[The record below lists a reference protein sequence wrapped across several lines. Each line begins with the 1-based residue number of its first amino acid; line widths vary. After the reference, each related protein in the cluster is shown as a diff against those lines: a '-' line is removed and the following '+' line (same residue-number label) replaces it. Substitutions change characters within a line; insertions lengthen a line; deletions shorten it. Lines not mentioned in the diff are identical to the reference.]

1 MPPLRPTGANALL
14 QRRPRILTIAFT
26 ASVLAFVTT
35 LQVVHLNGSRRR
47 ALEDGQ
53 TRAGNLAIVLAEYV
67 RGSFAVAD
75 ASLRQLVI
83 HARRVGGVRAAAE
96 EWVPILNAAKASL
109 AGGGSITVIDR
120 DGRIVHST
128 QSVIVG
134 ASRRD
139 NYIFKRLSTVE
150 RDELVVDRP
159 FLTVVDPRQYV
170 IPIGRRLTTDEG
182 RFDGIVVAV
191 LFPERYRDF
200 FRTPDVGRTGIT
212 WVFHPDGV
220 VLFREPS
227 ATNPINEAAADNP
240 ILLSALRSGTEGI
253 VIGPVHPGGPS
264 LVSAYKPVGEPPLV
278 VGVSLNRDELLTDW
292 YRQRRSAALALSALA
307 FTLGCMVF
315 FVFREMDARARAEG
329 DLRDVQHLE
338 AERLRNTNE
347 ALEHALESEQ
357 KARRDIEEASY
368 LKDEFLMT
376 VSHELRTPLT
386 AIYGWVRVLISKDMT
401 REQQLRALSA
411 VERNAIAQTRLIDD
425 LLDVSRAIVG
435 RLRIEARMVNLAQV
449 LDDAIETLLPAM
461 TAKSI
466 KFTGRIKADMEP
478 VFADPVRLQQIVWN
492 LLSNAIKF
500 TPEGGSVELRA
511 SRVGA
516 HVEIAVRDSGA
527 GIPAEFLP
535 YVFERFR
542 QAEAGTRRRYGGL
555 GLGLAI
561 ARHLAELHGGTIT
574 VDSAGEGQGSTFRV
588 FLPLKPPPEPPM
600 PDIDIDKS
608 LDDVE
613 VS

>member
-1 MPPLRPTGANALL
+1 
-14 QRRPRILTIAFT
+14 
-26 ASVLAFVTT
+26 
-35 LQVVHLNGSRRR
+35 
-47 ALEDGQ
+47 
-53 TRAGNLAIVLAEYV
+53 
-67 RGSFAVAD
+67 
-75 ASLRQLVI
+75 
-83 HARRVGGVRAAAE
+83 
-96 EWVPILNAAKASL
+96 
-109 AGGGSITVIDR
+109 
-120 DGRIVHST
+120 
-128 QSVIVG
+128 
-134 ASRRD
+134 
-139 NYIFKRLSTVE
+139 
-150 RDELVVDRP
+150 
-159 FLTVVDPRQYV
+159 
-170 IPIGRRLTTDEG
+170 
-182 RFDGIVVAV
+182 
-191 LFPERYRDF
+191 
-200 FRTPDVGRTGIT
+200 
-212 WVFHPDGV
+212 
-220 VLFREPS
+220 
-227 ATNPINEAAADNP
+227 
-240 ILLSALRSGTEGI
+240 
-253 VIGPVHPGGPS
+253 
-264 LVSAYKPVGEPPLV
+264 
-278 VGVSLNRDELLTDW
+278 
-292 YRQRRSAALALSALA
+292 
-307 FTLGCMVF
+307 
-315 FVFREMDARARAEG
+315 
-329 DLRDVQHLE
+329 
-338 AERLRNTNE
+338 
-347 ALEHALESEQ
+347 
-357 KARRDIEEASY
+357 
-368 LKDEFLMT
+368 
-376 VSHELRTPLT
+376 
-386 AIYGWVRVLISKDMT
+386 MT

-411 VERNAIAQTRLIDD
+411 VERNAVAQTRLIDD

-435 RLRIEARMVNLAQV
+435 RLRIEARMVNLAHV

-478 VFADPVRLQQIVWN
+478 VFADPDRLQQIVWN

-500 TPEGGSVELRA
+500 TPDGGSVELRA

>member
-14 QRRPRILTIAFT
+14 QRRPRILIIAFT
-26 ASVLAFVTT
+26 ASVLAFVAT
-35 LQVVHLNGSRRR
+35 LQVVYLNGSRRR

-53 TRAGNLAIVLAEYV
+53 TRAGNLAIVLSEYV

-83 HARRVGGVRAAAE
+83 HARRVGGSRAAAE
-96 EWVPILNAAKASL
+96 EWDPILNAAKASL

-120 DGRIVHST
+120 EGRIVHST

-139 NYIFKRLSTVE
+139 NYMFKRLSTAQ

-159 FLTVVDPRQYV
+159 FLTVIDPRQYV
-170 IPIGRRLTTDEG
+170 IPIGRRLTTDDG

-191 LFPERYRDF
+191 LFPDRYRDF
-200 FRTPDVGRTGIT
+200 FRTPDIGRAGIT

-240 ILLSALRSGTEGI
+240 ILLAALRSGTDGI
-253 VIGPVHPGGPS
+253 VNGPVQPGGPS

-278 VGVSLNRDELLTDW
+278 VGVSLNRDELLGNW

-307 FTLGCMVF
+307 FTLGCMVLV
-315 FVFREMDARARAEG
+315 VFREMDARARAER
-329 DLRDVQHLE
+329 DLMEVQRLE
-338 AERLRNTNE
+338 ADRLRNTNE
-347 ALEHALESEQ
+347 ALERALESEQ
-357 KARRDIEEASY
+357 KARREIEEASY

-386 AIYGWVRVLISKDMT
+386 AIYGWVRVLISKEMT
-401 REQQLRALSA
+401 HEQQLRALSA
-411 VERNAIAQTRLIDD
+411 VERNAAAQTRLIDD

-435 RLRIEARMVNLAQV
+435 RLRIEARMVDLAHV
-449 LDDAIETLLPAM
+449 LDDAIETLLPAI

-478 VFADPVRLQQIVWN
+478 VFADPDRLQQIVWN

-500 TPEGGSVELRA
+500 TPEEGSVELRA

-527 GIPAEFLP
+527 GIPPEFLP

-574 VDSAGEGQGSTFRV
+574 VDSAGEGKGSTFRV

>member
-83 HARRVGGVRAAAE
+83 HARRVGGARAAAE

-315 FVFREMDARARAEG
+315 FVFREMEARARAER

-435 RLRIEARMVNLAQV
+435 RLRIEARMVNLAHV

-500 TPEGGSVELRA
+500 TPEAGSVELRA

>member
-1 MPPLRPTGANALL
+1 M
-14 QRRPRILTIAFT
+14 
-26 ASVLAFVTT
+26 
-35 LQVVHLNGSRRR
+35 
-47 ALEDGQ
+47 
-53 TRAGNLAIVLAEYV
+53 
-67 RGSFAVAD
+67 AD

-253 VIGPVHPGGPS
+253 VNGPVHPGGPS
-264 LVSAYKPVGEPPLV
+264 LVSAYKPVGEPPLI

-315 FVFREMDARARAEG
+315 FVFREMDARARAER
-329 DLRDVQHLE
+329 DLMDVQHLE

-435 RLRIEARMVNLAQV
+435 RLRIEARMVNLAHV